1 MLCPP
6 QKRKNV
12 SLSTRHLRDTTLSYL
27 KGGAEHL
34 SKKVIFVVLV
44 TGSIA
49 RGGGYKSRKQKVIK
63 KWQKPDAD
71 HISVKT
77 ILKGFA
83 ALKFCGIH
91 VPDS

>member
-12 SLSTRHLRDTTLSYL
+12 SLLTRHLRDTTLSYL

-49 RGGGYKSRKQKVIK
+49 WGEAISRESK
-63 KWQKPDAD
+63 KEKRNGKNQTL
-71 HISVKT
+71 IT
-77 ILKGFA
+77 
-83 ALKFCGIH
+83 
-91 VPDS
+91 